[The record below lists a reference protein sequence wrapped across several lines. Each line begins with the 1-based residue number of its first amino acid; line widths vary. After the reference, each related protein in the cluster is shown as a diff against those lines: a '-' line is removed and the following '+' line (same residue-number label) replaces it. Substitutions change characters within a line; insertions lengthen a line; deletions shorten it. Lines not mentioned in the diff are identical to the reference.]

1 MHQKHVTAFCAEIRY
16 EQKEKLDAHTR
27 CEAPNDKI
35 MVKHTPQAEVLE
47 RYLGEARVNNLGI
60 GVDAVFRVETSPVN
74 RN

>member
-16 EQKEKLDAHTR
+16 EQKEKLDAQTR

-35 MVKHTPQAEVLE
+35 MVKYTPQAEVLE